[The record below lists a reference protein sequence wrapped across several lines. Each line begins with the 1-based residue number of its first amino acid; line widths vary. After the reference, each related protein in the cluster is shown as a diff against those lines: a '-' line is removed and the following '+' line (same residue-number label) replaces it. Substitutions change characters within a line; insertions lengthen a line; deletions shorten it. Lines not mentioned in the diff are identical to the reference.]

1 MIQTKLIPRTPSAH
15 EQPLLIKS
23 LLAQSQRYNPTREII
38 YRDLFRMDYD
48 EFNKRV
54 RRLANTLTKAGIGPG
69 DVVAVMDWD
78 SHRYLECFFA
88 VPMLGAILHTVN
100 VRLSPEQILYTIEHA
115 EDSIILVHEDFLPII
130 ETVKSSI
137 KTTDKFIVLSD
148 KVYGEEKGE
157 LTKTSFDTLGEYEA
171 LMAVAD
177 ATYDF
182 PDFDENTWATMF
194 YTTGTTGNPKGVY
207 FSHRQLFMHTM
218 GLMTFFCGYE
228 ALPFSHRDV
237 YMPITPLFHV
247 HAWGFPLLATML
259 NNKQVY
265 PGRYEPEM
273 LLELLVKEKV
283 TLSHCVPTILGML
296 VNSPAAQKVDLS
308 KWKVIIGGSALTR
321 GLAKAALD
329 LGINV
334 SQGYGMSETAPVMS
348 IVHLN
353 DEQQEWDQEKQLDLR
368 TKAGRMAPFVE
379 MRLVNDEGEFL
390 PHDGK
395 TVGEIVA
402 RGPWMTQGYFK
413 DSENS
418 EKLWQGGWLHT
429 GDVASIGPDY
439 YVTITD
445 RVKDVI
451 KTGGEWVSSLDIENI
466 FSQIEGVAEVAVVGL
481 PDDRWGERPYALV
494 VAKPEFADKLT
505 AEGMRSQ
512 LEAEVEAGKIK
523 KWYVPD
529 RIVFVPEIPKTSV
542 GKLDK
547 KKIRGEMKDVLMMN
561 NE

>member
-1 MIQTKLIPRTPSAH
+1 
-15 EQPLLIKS
+15 
-23 LLAQSQRYNPTREII
+23 
-38 YRDLFRMDYD
+38 
-48 EFNKRV
+48 
-54 RRLANTLTKAGIGPG
+54 
-69 DVVAVMDWD
+69 
-78 SHRYLECFFA
+78 
-88 VPMLGAILHTVN
+88 
-100 VRLSPEQILYTIEHA
+100 
-115 EDSIILVHEDFLPII
+115 
-130 ETVKSSI
+130 
-137 KTTDKFIVLSD
+137 
-148 KVYGEEKGE
+148 
-157 LTKTSFDTLGEYEA
+157 
-171 LMAVAD
+171 
-177 ATYDF
+177 
-182 PDFDENTWATMF
+182 
-194 YTTGTTGNPKGVY
+194 
-207 FSHRQLFMHTM
+207 
-218 GLMTFFCGYE
+218 
-228 ALPFSHRDV
+228 
-237 YMPITPLFHV
+237 
-247 HAWGFPLLATML
+247 
-259 NNKQVY
+259 
-265 PGRYEPEM
+265 M
-273 LLELLVKEKV
+273 LLKLLVKEKV

-296 VNSPAAQKVDLS
+296 VNSPVAQQVDLS
-308 KWKVIIGGSALTR
+308 HWKVIIGGSALTR

-353 DEQQEWDQEKQLDLR
+353 EKQQEWDQEKQLDLR

-379 MRLVNDEGEFL
+379 MRLVDDAGEFL

-413 DSENS
+413 DLENS

-429 GDVASIGPDY
+429 GDVASIAPDY

-494 VAKPEFADKLT
+494 VAKPEFATTIT
-505 AEGMRSQ
+505 AESLRSQ

-547 KKIRGEMKDVLMMN
+547 KRIRGEMKDLLMMSD
-561 NE
+561 ECDDE

>member
-1 MIQTKLIPRTPSAH
+1 MAKTKLIPRTASAH

-23 LLAQSQRYNPTREII
+23 LLSQSLRYNPTREIV
-38 YRDLFRMDYD
+38 YRDLFRMDYF
-48 EFNKRV
+48 ELNKRIS
-54 RRLANTLTKAGIGPG
+54 RLAHVLTNLGIGSG
-69 DVVAVMDWD
+69 STVAVMDWD
-78 SHRYLECFFA
+78 SHRYLECFFG
-88 VPMLGAILHTVN
+88 VPMMGAVLHTIN
-100 VRLSPEQILYTIEHA
+100 VRLSPAQILYTINHA
-115 EDSIILVHEDFLPII
+115 EDDIILVHEDFLPILESI
-130 ETVKSSI
+130 HSQI
-137 KTTDKFIVLSD
+137 KTTSKFLIMSD
-148 KVYGEEKGE
+148 KVYGEVPAE
-157 LTKTSFDTLGEYEA
+157 LTATSFETLGEYESLLA
-171 LMAVAD
+171 NTEG
-177 ATYDF
+177 TYDF
-182 PDFDENTWATMF
+182 PEFDENTWATLF

-247 HAWGFPLLATML
+247 HAWGFPLLATLL

-273 LLELLVKEKV
+273 LLKLLIKEKV

-296 VNSPAAQKVDLS
+296 VNSPVAKQVDLS
-308 KWKVIIGGSALTR
+308 SWKVIIGGSALTR

-334 SQGYGMSETAPVMS
+334 SQGYGMSETAPIMS
-348 IVHLN
+348 VVHLN
-353 DEQQEWDQEKQLDLR
+353 DEQMEWDEEKQLDLR
-368 TKAGRMAPFVE
+368 TKAGRMAPFVD
-379 MRLVNDEGEFL
+379 MRLMDDAGNFL
-390 PHDGK
+390 PNDGR

-413 DSENS
+413 DPENS

-439 YVTITD
+439 YVNISD

-466 FSQIEGVAEVAVVGL
+466 FSQIDGVAEVAVVGL
-481 PDDRWGERPYALV
+481 PDERWGERPYALV
-494 VAKPEFADKLT
+494 VLKPDYAGKLT
-505 AEGMRSQ
+505 PEALRSQ
-512 LEAEVEAGKIK
+512 LDGQAEAGKIK

-529 RIVFVPEIPKTSV
+529 RIVLVSEIPKTSV

-547 KKIRGEMKDVLMMN
+547 KKIRSEMRELLLG
-561 NE
+561 

>member
-1 MIQTKLIPRTPSAH
+1 MIQTKLIPRTPSAY
-15 EQPLLIKS
+15 EPPMLIKS
-23 LLAQSQRYNPTREII
+23 LLAQSLRFNPTREII
-38 YRDLFRMDYD
+38 YRDLFRMDYF

-54 RRLANTLTKAGIGPG
+54 RRLANALTKVGINAG
-69 DVVAVMDWD
+69 DTVAVLDWD

-88 VPMLGAILHTVN
+88 VPMMGAILHTVN

-130 ETVKSSI
+130 EAVKDKI
-137 KTTDKFIVLSD
+137 TTTKRFIVLSD
-148 KVYGEEKGE
+148 KVYGEAKAE
-157 LTKTSFDTLGEYEA
+157 LSETSFDTLGEYESLLA
-171 LMAVAD
+171 EASES
-177 ATYDF
+177 YDF
-182 PDFDENTWATMF
+182 QDFDENTWATTF

-207 FSHRQLFMHTM
+207 FSHRQLFLHTM
-218 GLMTFFCGYE
+218 GLMSLFTGYE
-228 ALPFSHRDV
+228 AVPFSHQDV

-247 HAWGFPLLATML
+247 HAWGFPLFATML

-273 LLELLVKEKV
+273 LLKLLLKEKV
-283 TLSHCVPTILGML
+283 TFSHCVPTILGML
-296 VNSPAAQKVDLS
+296 VNSPVAKQVDLS
-308 KWKVIIGGSALTR
+308 KWKVVIGGSALTR

-353 DEQQEWDQEKQLDLR
+353 DEQQNWNQEKQLDLR
-368 TKAGRMAPFVE
+368 TKAGRIAPFVE
-379 MRLVNDEGEFL
+379 MRLIDDAGEFL

-395 TVGEIVA
+395 TVGEIVT

-413 DSENS
+413 DPENS

-439 YVTITD
+439 YVSITD

-451 KTGGEWVSSLDIENI
+451 KTGGEWVPSLDIENI

-481 PDDRWGERPYALV
+481 PDERWGERPYAIV
-494 VAKPEFADKLT
+494 VAKPEFANKLND
-505 AEGMRSQ
+505 EVIRNY
-512 LEAEVEAGKIK
+512 LDAEVEAGKIK

-547 KKIRGEMKDVLMMN
+547 KKIRVEMRDLLLG
-561 NE
+561 

>member
-1 MIQTKLIPRTPSAH
+1 MTNTKLIPRTPSAYDS
-15 EQPLLIKS
+15 PLLIKN
-23 LLAQSQRYNPTREII
+23 LLAQSLRYNPQREIL
-38 YRDLFRMDYD
+38 YRDLFRMDY
-48 EFNKRV
+48 FTLNTRI
-54 RRLANTLTKAGIGPG
+54 RRLANVLSKVGIKPG
-69 DVVAVMDWD
+69 DTVAVMDWD
-78 SHRYLECFFA
+78 SHRYLECFFG
-88 VPMLGAILHTVN
+88 VPMLGAVLHTVN
-100 VRLSPEQILYTIEHA
+100 VRLSPAQILYTINHA
-115 EDSIILVHEDFLPII
+115 EDDLILVHEDFLPILEAI
-130 ETVKSSI
+130 HSQI
-137 KTTDKFIVLSD
+137 TTTSKFVIMSD
-148 KVYGEEKGE
+148 KVYGEVPAA
-157 LTKTSFDTLGEYEA
+157 LTVTSFETLGEYESLLA
-171 LMAVAD
+171 QAEG
-177 ATYDF
+177 TYDF
-182 PDFDENTWATMF
+182 PDFDENTWATLF

-218 GLMTFFCGYE
+218 GLMAFFCGYE

-265 PGRYEPEM
+265 PGRYEPE
-273 LLELLVKEKV
+273 LLLKLLIKEKV
-283 TLSHCVPTILGML
+283 TLSHCVPTILTML
-296 VNSPAAQKVDLS
+296 VNSPVAKQVDLS
-308 KWKVIIGGSALTR
+308 NWKVIIGGSALTR

-334 SQGYGMSETAPVMS
+334 SQGYGMSETAPIMS

-353 DEQQEWDQEKQLDLR
+353 DDQLTWDQEQQLDLR

-379 MRLVNDEGEFL
+379 MRLMDDAGNFL
-390 PHDGK
+390 PNDGEV
-395 TVGEIVA
+395 VGEIVA

-413 DSENS
+413 DPENS

-439 YVTITD
+439 YVTISD

-481 PDDRWGERPYALV
+481 PDERWGERPYALV
-494 VAKPEFADKLT
+494 VVKPEYAEKLT
-505 AEGMRSQ
+505 GEGIRQNLLSQ
-512 LEAEVEAGKIK
+512 CEQGTLN

-529 RIVFVPEIPKTSV
+529 RVVLVPEIPKTSV

-547 KKIRGEMKDVLMMN
+547 KRIRSEMKEVLLGK
-561 NE
+561 